1 MEALL
6 GSITLALCQVF
17 KRFATARRVMRSAL
31 MGALLVV
38 MLGRCCDVRSDC
50 TNDLLEAKEGVYLH
64 GNRRFRV

>member
-1 MEALL
+1 M
-6 GSITLALCQVF
+6 
-17 KRFATARRVMRSAL
+17 
-31 MGALLVV
+31 V